1 MGARISGSWGTG
13 AGTPTLE
20 VTGDGARHAG
30 DRLEVVID
38 GVIFNRAELGSEPDD
53 AALVAWLYRRHGMR
67 GCLDRLIGDFAIAV
81 LDTAEDVL
89 WLARDRFGLQPLYYT
104 RVGQGVAFASQPG
117 PLLGLPGV
125 SRRPNSRFVALFAG
139 SHYRTFDN
147 DPHRSPYEDIA
158 QLPGAHL
165 LRAGATG
172 VHIAPYWSIEPRE
185 DLPGDEAELADE
197 YRSLLED
204 AVRLRLGRFDRPA
217 FTLSGGMD
225 SSSVIATAVK
235 VSGAHHDAFSTVYKD
250 PTFDE
255 SADIAPMLGAVV
267 GQWHPVSVD
276 DPDVFGLVQRMIR
289 AHDEPVATA
298 TWLSHFQLC
307 EHVAA
312 QGYDVLFGGLGGDEL
327 NAGEY
332 EYFPFHFADLRTA
345 GDEEQLQHELEA
357 WVRHHD
363 HPVHRKSREVA
374 EAHLRRLVDLSE
386 PGRCLPDMDRMLRYA
401 DALGPAAWD
410 ITQFRPEMDMP
421 FTSYLRNRTYQDMV
435 RETAPCCL
443 RAEDRHVTAFGL
455 RRSDPFFDHR
465 LAEFMFR
472 VPGAMKIRDGVTKRL
487 LREAMKGTLPD
498 ETRLRVKKTGWNAPA
513 HQWFTGGGADAIR
526 DLVGSAAFRDRG
538 IYDVDVVLRLL
549 DEHEQIVSSGVARE
563 NHMMFFWQLV
573 NLELWLR
580 DLDTA
585 V

>member
-13 AGTPTLE
+13 ANR
-20 VTGDGARHAG
+20 VDVSGDGPRYLG
-30 DRLEVVID
+30 DGLEVVVD
-38 GVIFNRAELGSEPDD
+38 GVVYNRTELGTALDD
-53 AALVAWLYRRHGMR
+53 AALVADLYRRYGMR
-67 GCLDRLIGDFAIAV
+67 GCLDRLIGDFAVAV
-81 LDTAEDVL
+81 LDTAEDIL
-89 WLARDRFGLQPLYYT
+89 WLARDRFGLQPLYYA
-104 RVGQGVAFASQPG
+104 RVGNGVGFASQPR
-117 PLLGLPGV
+117 PLLELPSV
-125 SRRPNSRFVALFAG
+125 SRRPNARFVALFAG

-147 DPHRSPYEDIA
+147 DPHRSPYEDVA

-165 LRAGATG
+165 LRADATG
-172 VHIAPYWSIEPRE
+172 LHIEPYWSVQPQA
-185 DLPGDEAELADE
+185 DLQGDEAALADE

-204 AVRLRLGRFDRPA
+204 AVRQRLGRFDRPA

-235 VSGAHHDAFSTVYKD
+235 VSGVHYDAFSTVYED

-267 GQWHPVSVD
+267 GQWHPVPVD
-276 DPDVFGLVQRMIR
+276 DPDVFGLVQQMIR

-332 EYFPFHFADLRTA
+332 EYFPFHFADLRLA
-345 GDEEQLQHELEA
+345 GEEERLRHELEA

-363 HPVHRKSREVA
+363 HPVHRKSPEVA

-487 LREAMKGTLPD
+487 LREAMKDTLPD

-513 HQWFTGGGADAIR
+513 HQWFTGMGADAIR
-526 DLVGSAAFRDRG
+526 DLVASAAFRDRG
-538 IYDVDVVLRLL
+538 IYDPHVVLRLL
-549 DEHEQIVSSGVARE
+549 DEHEQIVESGAARE

-580 DLDTA
+580 DLDRA
-585 V
+585 A